1 MALAAGVAALVIGP
15 VGAALAAS
23 DSSGRVATVS
33 QGWWNQ
39 TPAPVAVP
47 DNPVTGLAPIPAA
60 PQPDVPEGVVPVT
73 MRLGQ
78 VSRVAALGMTFD
90 APAGTQV
97 NRLVL
102 RLPEAEGA
110 LAQQGSGAAVRACPI
125 TDFLVA
131 EENGD
136 AANTP
141 AADCDVAQAA
151 GERADDGTW
160 TFDLTTIAQA
170 WASGAVTVNGIRLDP
185 VGEAPA
191 SFQVGFAGYDDAT
204 IEADLV
210 AGQGGSDPFGDLST
224 GSTDDFGSGFVSDVG
239 AGFTD
244 PGPTSG
250 TASASAAAPA
260 AATPRRTVPIA
271 ASEPGSSF
279 IGSAPA
285 NLLVLLGLVV
295 LGLATMLQLGSPVD
309 PGEAA
314 TATRRVSRPVGAR
327 ARMGVRRA

>member
-15 VGAALAAS
+15 VGVALAAS

-39 TPAPVAVP
+39 TPVPLAVP
-47 DNPVTGLAPIPAA
+47 DNPVTGLAPVPAA
-60 PQPDVPEGVVPVT
+60 PTPDVPEGVLPVT
-73 MRLGQ
+73 MRLGE

-102 RLPEAEGA
+102 RLAEAEGA

-131 EENGD
+131 EENGE

-141 AADCDVAQAA
+141 AADCDLAQAS

-160 TFDLTTIAQA
+160 TFDLTTIGQA
-170 WASGAVTVNGIRLDP
+170 WASGAATVNGILLEP
-185 VGEAPA
+185 VGEPPA
-191 SFQVGFAGYDDAT
+191 TFQVGFAGYDDAT

-210 AGQGGSDPFGDLST
+210 AGQGGSDPFGDLT
-224 GSTDDFGSGFVSDVG
+224 AGSTDDFGAGFVSDVG
-239 AGFTD
+239 GGFTD

-250 TASASAAAPA
+250 AASVAPPA

-279 IGSAPA
+279 IGSAAA
-285 NLLVLLGLVV
+285 NLLVLLGLVI
-295 LGLATMLQLGSPVD
+295 LGLATMLQLGSPDD
-309 PGEAA
+309 PGAVA